1 MISLHS
7 QGQTKVGSANI
18 RALCKY
24 HSCISANMIR
34 PSTRN
39 QASQRQNWLL
49 PVKVKSKSSTPLFAK
64 SKHIPDMMPENDAN
78 EMAKTSRVRLME
90 RRVGLID
97 LDGRDLLPTLRSRR
111 GVRSVAS
118 ESSMVLEMLGIIS
131 EVCGGKWMFI
141 DDGDMA
147 AEDESDLHD
156 SSTRREREI
165 SAICV

>member
-1 MISLHS
+1 M
-7 QGQTKVGSANI
+7 VGSANTK
-18 RALCKY
+18 AFCKY

-49 PVKVKSKSSTPLFAK
+49 PVKVRSKSSTLLFAK

-78 EMAKTSRVRLME
+78 EMANTSRVRLME

-97 LDGRDLLPTLRSRR
+97 SDGRDLLPTLRSRR

-118 ESSMVLEMLGIIS
+118 GLSMVSEMSGIIS

-141 DDGDMA
+141 DDGDMIP
-147 AEDESDLHD
+147 EDKSDLHGL
-156 SSTRREREI
+156 STRREREI